1 MNQYRTADGE
11 LYHHGVKGMKWGIRR
26 YQNED
31 GSLTPAGRKRYDSDV
46 ADLAEKKKTYKTAGD
61 AYAKSFSK
69 AHGRS
74 LAAYSPFK
82 KHRKAND
89 ERWDDANTK
98 AQELRNAKAA
108 YKTAK
113 KDFKRNGG
121 KTVEK
126 FLRKEEKREYKAFVK
141 ERSKE
146 ILAGETVVARLY
158 DRYTGAHKHKAQL
171 EWNLRKY
178 NN

>member
-1 MNQYRTADGE
+1 MVEYE
-11 LYHHGVKGMKWGIRR
+11 LYHHGIKGQKWGVRR
-26 YQNED
+26 YQNPD
-31 GSLTPAGRKRYDSDV
+31 GTLTPEGRKRYDDDT
-46 ADLAEKKKTYKTAGD
+46 ADLAEKKKAYKAAGK
-61 AYAKSFSK
+61 AYTKSFNK
-69 AHGRS
+69 AYDRS

-89 ERWDDANTK
+89 ERWNDAADK
-98 AQELRNAKAA
+98 AQELRTAKAD

-113 KDFKRNGG
+113 KIYKANGG
-121 KTVEK
+121 KAVEK

-146 ILAGETVVARLY
+146 ILAGESSVARLY
-158 DRYTGAHKHKAQL
+158 DRYTGAHKIAAKL

-178 NN
+178 ND